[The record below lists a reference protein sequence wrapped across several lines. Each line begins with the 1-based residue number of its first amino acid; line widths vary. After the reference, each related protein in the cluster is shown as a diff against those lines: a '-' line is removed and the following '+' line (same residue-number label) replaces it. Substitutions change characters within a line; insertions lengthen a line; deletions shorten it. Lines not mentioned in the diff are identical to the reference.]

1 VPKDCAI
8 TANNQAMNPTLV
20 LIQELQR
27 QSNVIIVKVWDMYR
41 RIVQHFD
48 YLVVE
53 LVVDVTHVDNQDIW
67 QGIAL
72 MREDRVSQWD
82 VEDIFLG
89 EDTECV
95 AGTEEDLVPQ
105 LVINA
110 VVCQIYRSSILDQL
124 FMVSRTK
131 SLCSGL
137 SSTSYEMLCL
147 WQARTH

>member
-1 VPKDCAI
+1 
-8 TANNQAMNPTLV
+8 MNPTLV

-110 VVCQIYRSSILDQL
+110 VDQI
-124 FMVSRTK
+124 T
-131 SLCSGL
+131 
-137 SSTSYEMLCL
+137 MLGIVKHKL
-147 WQARTH
+147 